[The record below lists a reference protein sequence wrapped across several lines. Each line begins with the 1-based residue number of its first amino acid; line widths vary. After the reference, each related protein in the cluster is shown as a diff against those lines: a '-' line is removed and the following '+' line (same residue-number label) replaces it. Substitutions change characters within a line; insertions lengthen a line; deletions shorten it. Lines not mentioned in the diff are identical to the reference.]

1 MILIDDVGFGASSA
15 FGGPCSTPNLGR
27 LAAGGLKYTRFHT
40 TALCSPTRSA
50 LLTGR
55 NHHSVGMGAITEF
68 ATSAPGSNSI
78 WPNTAAPL
86 AKILQLNGYSTAQFS
101 GKVNWVE
108 IAVGM
113 DDHNHLISP
122 EERLNL
128 ALAFH

>member
-1 MILIDDVGFGASSA
+1 MSNTKDGPLRQVLPVPDVAPVGLTTFDAKDPETAYPPFSGDESLD
-15 FGGPCSTPNLGR
+15 LGEE
-27 LAAGGLKYTRFHT
+27 LGSPVT
-40 TALCSPTRSA
+40 TDYGER
-50 LLTGR
+50 
-55 NHHSVGMGAITEF
+55 
-68 ATSAPGSNSI
+68 
-78 WPNTAAPL
+78 
-86 AKILQLNGYSTAQFS
+86 KFS

>member
-1 MILIDDVGFGASSA
+1 MRS
-15 FGGPCSTPNLGR
+15 
-27 LAAGGLKYTRFHT
+27 AAG
-40 TALCSPTRSA
+40 
-50 LLTGR
+50 
-55 NHHSVGMGAITEF
+55 N
-68 ATSAPGSNSI
+68 NSI

-86 AKILQLNGYSTAQFS
+86 AKILQPNGYSTAQFS